1 MWQSYVQALL
11 LALALSGMGFGIA
24 KVVVVVGERL
34 IERRHGTIGLRDML
48 ARRAKLEQGLEARRT
63 ARTAELKKADEEVRA
78 VIARRQHMERQLKD
92 ALLSG
97 DHVVRQVGEEV
108 KGVPCFIAQVANK
121 YVGTGADQTR
131 EHAFIDRSWSQPQ
144 TIEVW
149 TTSLPEARKEIER
162 RYPPAFGYVVMRVQ
176 QIAGASAAEPARKAS

>member
-1 MWQSYVQALL
+1 MWQSYVQAFL

-24 KVVVVVGERL
+24 QVVVLAGERL
-34 IERRHGTIGLRDML
+34 IERRHGTVGLRDML
-48 ARRAKLEQGLEARRT
+48 ARRAKLEQGLEARR
-63 ARTAELKKADEEVRA
+63 AERAAALKKADEEVRA
-78 VIARRQHMERQLKD
+78 VIARRQHLERQLKD
-92 ALLSG
+92 TLHAG
-97 DHVVRQVGEEV
+97 DHVVRQVGDEV
-108 KGVPCFIAQVANK
+108 KGTPCFIAQVTNK